1 MDGFVKKFKKEGCF
15 RYLISPKTKFD
26 FAEHF
31 GITNNGQLNPPL
43 GIVANTNPPASNP
56 SSGDANAKSME
67 GMEGSNFKN
76 SKKIKNNP
84 IYIKKEKEQT
94 LQTLQPSIIDEPAPT
109 GSAWDTETDD
119 DDPYWG

>member
-1 MDGFVKKFKKEGCF
+1 MEGFVKKEELSKYNTYSISKKEEIN
-15 RYLISPKTKFD
+15 L
-26 FAEHF
+26 AEHF
-31 GITNNGQLNPPL
+31 GISNGRSNPPAL
-43 GIVANTNPPASNP
+43 KVSNPNPPASNP